1 MMDSVLILMTK
12 AKSKPQL
19 NILLF
24 FLLIDIHITTSQ
36 EGKQQPLFNFFETH
50 LPLEC
55 KSFSILSDSF

>member
-24 FLLIDIHITTSQ
+24 FLLIDIHIATSQ
-36 EGKQQPLFNFFETH
+36 EGKQPLFSYLETH

-55 KSFSILSDSF
+55 KSF

>member
-1 MMDSVLILMTK
+1 MMDSALILMTK

-24 FLLIDIHITTSQ
+24 FLLINIHITTSQ
-36 EGKQQPLFNFFETH
+36 EGKQQPLFNYFETH

-55 KSFSILSDSF
+55 KIF